1 MSGSSV
7 ISGVT
12 SKSSPDTS
20 LTSGL
25 GTSEASHSTTPA
37 RPPKTRRPSMLTRPT
52 VAPPAPPARKPITFM
67 LGPARDYSEPSPS
80 ISASSPSCES
90 PEVLTQETYMSS
102 FFQTEPLYQQFYTNQ
117 IHKLDQESETSS
129 IEDMYECVDH
139 PDSMESGQDPDNSDP
154 ARNSETNVAGS
165 GCGGTNSG
173 NGVGGSGGL
182 ENKRNL
188 KFARPSAMDL
198 TSACHGGRRS
208 MWSELP
214 EVMSSGILDNIT
226 SEAKKLHEAMFEVI
240 TSEASYL
247 KSLNVLLKHFAQSP
261 KLSAANPSQGSLDDR

>member
-25 GTSEASHSTTPA
+25 GTSEGASCSNSTTPA
-37 RPPKTRRPSMLTRPT
+37 RPPKSRRPSMLTRPT
-52 VAPPAPPARKPITFM
+52 VAPPDPPARKPITFM
-67 LGPARDYSEPSPS
+67 LGPGSSHRDYSEPSPAS
-80 ISASSPSCES
+80 SNSVSSPSCES

-117 IHKLDQESETSS
+117 IHKLEESETSS

-139 PDSMESGQDPDNSDP
+139 PDSMELSGQDPDNSDP
-154 ARNSETNVAGS
+154 AAASQDSDNSGTVTSGS
-165 GCGGTNSG
+165 GAITPG
-173 NGVGGSGGL
+173 
-182 ENKRNL
+182 L

-261 KLSAANPSQGSLDDR
+261 KLSAANPSQGSLDER